1 MFCPSLK
8 WRVIAQKWTVEVTI
22 AKNLLGH
29 LVPSSEQ
36 RRIENTLQEILTSAV
51 FVFLF
56 LPYSF
61 FSFIVIIISI
71 FKNLKNNHKCQCKHA
86 SGI

>member
-36 RRIENTLQEILTSAV
+36 RRIENTLQEILNSAV

-61 FSFIVIIISI
+61 FFLYCNHYQYIQK
-71 FKNLKNNHKCQCKHA
+71 FKKQPQMPV
-86 SGI
+86 

>member
-8 WRVIAQKWTVEVTI
+8 RRVIAQKWTIDVTT

-36 RRIENTLQEILTSAV
+36 CRIENTLQQILNRAA
-51 FVFLF
+51 FVFIF
-56 LPYSF
+56 SYSF
-61 FSFIVIIISI
+61 FFFIVIINQYIQK
-71 FKNLKNNHKCQCKHA
+71 FKKTTNA
-86 SGI
+86 SVNMLQVYK